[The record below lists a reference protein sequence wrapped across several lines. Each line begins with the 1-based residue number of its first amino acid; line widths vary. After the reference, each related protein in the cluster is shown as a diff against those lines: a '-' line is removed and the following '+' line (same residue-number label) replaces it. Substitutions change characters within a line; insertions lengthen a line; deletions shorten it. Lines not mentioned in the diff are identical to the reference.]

1 MRNVNFALRKAYMA
15 ALGDP
20 LQVNVTYPTAA
31 TIEVPIYYLI
41 APESETGKYYITLNQ
56 VSNSEAG
63 TFSSEKTNT
72 SMQVQIHTWD
82 DNGNAGQYADDIAG
96 AVFAIIKPT
105 PQSVLDMLADN
116 FQMVGT
122 FLDGDNTDQLDA
134 GNRIDITRILTFRH
148 NILHK

>member
-31 TIEVPIYYLI
+31 TINVPIYYLI
-41 APESETGKYYITLNQ
+41 APESETGKYFLTFNQ
-56 VSNSEAG
+56 VSNTDSG
-63 TFSSEKTNT
+63 SFSSESTYT

-82 DNGNAGQYADDIAG
+82 DEGNAGQYADDIAG

-105 PQSVLDMLADN
+105 PQSVLDMSADN

-122 FLDGDNTDQLDA
+122 FLDGDITNQLDA

-148 NILHK
+148 RILHN

>member
-96 AVFAIIKPT
+96 AVFAIIKPN
-105 PQSVLDMLADN
+105 PQAVLDMLADN

>member
-1 MRNVNFALRKAYMA
+1 
-15 ALGDP
+15 
-20 LQVNVTYPTAA
+20 
-31 TIEVPIYYLI
+31 
-41 APESETGKYYITLNQ
+41 
-56 VSNSEAG
+56 
-63 TFSSEKTNT
+63 
-72 SMQVQIHTWD
+72 MQVQIHTWD